1 MKPIFSKSGQV
12 RTPQTP
18 VVPPVHDPGGN
29 GRLWQVK
36 VEIVDVN
43 DNAPVIEL
51 VDGRIRLYE
60 SAELGSELYVGAAR
74 DADSQRYG
82 IDSCQLTPNSVQ
94 SVTNTTAAAAHVT
107 AFFVLVVRRRLDD
120 VRVVDLYVRLTS
132 TLDRETFG
140 DSLVSMACRMSVNQ
154 SESDAITCLYTTC
167 NDHRG

>member
-1 MKPIFSKSGQV
+1 M
-12 RTPQTP
+12 
-18 VVPPVHDPGGN
+18 
-29 GRLWQVK
+29 
-36 VEIVDVN
+36 N

-94 SVTNTTAAAAHVT
+94 SATNTTAAAAHVT
-107 AFFVLVVRRRLDD
+107 AFFALVVRRRLDD

-132 TLDRETFG
+132 KLDRETFG

-154 SESDAITCLYTTC
+154 SDAITCLYTRPVITTEGDVFHIRKYSYNFHTILEFMRLLLAC
-167 NDHRG
+167 DTRRYVF